1 MCVTFSSLLI
11 SQDDTEVCKQTFS
24 WLSRYAEMTHRMN
37 PSMYL
42 FYIWDRHN
50 IRETADK
57 LKDVFTY
64 MYNYAASNLLHSYY
78 IVALHVSQ
86 YITTLPNPPTDKKT
100 IFFPQFAD
108 SSADQVNSSQTPDN
122 TDSCRKYLSSHP
134 SLTPGIFIVY
144 CPHAIC
150 YGFEVMRSHEP
161 TQHPFEIF
169 FTCFQQP
176 PTTIL

>member
-1 MCVTFSSLLI
+1 MSVTFSSLLI

-64 MYNYAASNLLHSYY
+64 MYNYTASNLLYQR
-78 IVALHVSQ
+78 VG
-86 YITTLPNPPTDKKT
+86 
-100 IFFPQFAD
+100 
-108 SSADQVNSSQTPDN
+108 
-122 TDSCRKYLSSHP
+122 RLS
-134 SLTPGIFIVY
+134 
-144 CPHAIC
+144 
-150 YGFEVMRSHEP
+150 M
-161 TQHPFEIF
+161 
-169 FTCFQQP
+169 
-176 PTTIL
+176 